1 MVSSHRKIKIRILS
15 EMPVKKPWLA
25 FISEDRQETK
35 GFKPS
40 APANE
45 FTGPGVPSYWL
56 APFGT
61 DLIQ

>member
-1 MVSSHRKIKIRILS
+1 
-15 EMPVKKPWLA
+15 MPVKKPWLA

-56 APFGT
+56 APFST